1 MKKIIEG
8 NIIFPSEIIYG
19 QIIISDD
26 IIYEI
31 NLDEVSFAKADFKI
45 EKTKF
50 ISPGF
55 IDIQINGGFGKEFKT
70 DEDAL
75 QIVSNNLYKFG
86 TTSFCPTITTTD
98 YRRYSIHSQK
108 LLEKF
113 SYKGQSKLI
122 GFHYEGPMLNPEKA
136 GAQNATILKQPNE
149 INFEEYVNVFTKIV
163 TLAPELNGSSEFISK
178 LKEKKIKIGIGHS
191 NISYEKL
198 IEIFDENNMIIVHL
212 FNAMP
217 PLSSRE
223 PSIVGA
229 ALFNDNYYTSLI
241 VDGIHLHP
249 VTFNIIWNT
258 KKNKNKIICITDGSA
273 VAGLKEGTYKIG
285 ERTITKSIDRAT
297 LPNGTLVGSILTLNV
312 AVRNLIQFS
321 NCKLNEAINT
331 VSLNP
336 ATFLGLDN
344 EIGQIKNGNKAD
356 LVILN
361 SSYEVEKT
369 FINGELIYDFEKN

>member
-8 NIIFPSEIIYG
+8 NIILPSQVEYG
-19 QIIISDD
+19 QIVILDD
-26 IIYEI
+26 IINEI
-31 NLDEVSFAKADFKI
+31 NTKKETFSQPDFTV
-45 EKTKF
+45 ENTKF

-75 QIVSNNLYKFG
+75 DIVSNNLYKFG

-98 YRRYSIHSQK
+98 YRRYSTHSKK
-108 LLEKF
+108 LLENY
-113 SYKGQSKLI
+113 SYKGQKKLI
-122 GFHYEGPMLNPEKA
+122 GFHYEGPMLNPEKV

-149 INFEEYVNVFTKIV
+149 INFDDYVNEYTKIV
-163 TLAPELNGSSEFISK
+163 TLAPELKGALEFITK
-178 LKEKKIKIGIGHS
+178 LKQNKIKIGIGHS
-191 NISYEKL
+191 DISYESL
-198 IEIFDENNMIIVHL
+198 IELFDENNMIIVHL

-229 ALFNDNYYTSLI
+229 SLYNDNYYTSII

-249 VTFNIIWNT
+249 ITLNIIWKT
-258 KKNKNKIICITDGSA
+258 KRNKHKLICITDGSA

-321 NCKLNEAINT
+321 NCSLNEAINT

-336 ATFLGLDN
+336 ATFLGLEN
-344 EIGQIKNGNKAD
+344 EIGQIKIGNKAD
-356 LVILN
+356 LLILN
-361 SSYEVEKT
+361 SNYEIEKT
-369 FINGELIYDFEKN
+369 FINGILVFDDAK